1 MNIRLNIITVV
12 GVLFVIV
19 SGCKS
24 AKTITDGQSNLGL
37 SSKEVIKANAK
48 KSANFKTLQS
58 KVKVVYTQENKSQSH
73 TITMRIQKDQVIWLN
88 SALNLIRAK
97 ITPEKVSF
105 YNKLDNTYFDGDFS
119 YLSDLLG
126 TELDFKKV
134 QNLLLGNAL
143 FELDKSTYDT
153 SIHNNAYLFQP
164 KEQLRLFEL
173 FYIINPSHFKI
184 DSQQLAQTGDTSRFL
199 EIDYLNYQEVDK
211 QSLPENLKIL
221 VLEDG
226 EETIIEMAFKSIN
239 LNEDLRYPFKI
250 PSGFDKITLN

>member
-1 MNIRLNIITVV
+1 
-12 GVLFVIV
+12 
-19 SGCKS
+19 
-24 AKTITDGQSNLGL
+24 
-37 SSKEVIKANAK
+37 
-48 KSANFKTLQS
+48 
-58 KVKVVYTQENKSQSH
+58 
-73 TITMRIQKDQVIWLN
+73 
-88 SALNLIRAK
+88 
-97 ITPEKVSF
+97 
-105 YNKLDNTYFDGDFS
+105 
-119 YLSDLLG
+119 LLG

-143 FELDKSTYDT
+143 FELDKSTYNM